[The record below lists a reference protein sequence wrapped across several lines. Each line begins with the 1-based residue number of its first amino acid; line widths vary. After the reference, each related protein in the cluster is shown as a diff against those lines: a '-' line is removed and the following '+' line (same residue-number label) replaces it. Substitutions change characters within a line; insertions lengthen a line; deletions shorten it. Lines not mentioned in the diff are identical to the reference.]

1 VIKSDN
7 IKYDLFLFFITGSEL
22 LRILLLWSAI
32 LILYSLM
39 SQNLFADEFPELPE
53 KNHHLLIPAQEWP
66 LKPGPR
72 TVKVYLH
79 YPGKELKNVS
89 SQTGLMLN
97 LHNWGGTYH
106 TGAANPQELADRYH
120 VIVIC
125 VDYLQSGN
133 QRQKMLPY
141 DFGYLQSLDALRS
154 LYFVYNGLN
163 IKEIAFASDRI
174 YCTGG
179 SGGGNI
185 TLMTNKLAPRT
196 FACSVDISGMAKLT
210 DDIAFGLPEG
220 SILNAKYSQ
229 DSDKPNYLSPDRK
242 QLHFVGDPQHLEV
255 MKQLGN
261 QNKLIV
267 VHGKTDE
274 ACLFLDVEEMVKN
287 YQSAQLD
294 VEPHFIDEKNS
305 EGSVF
310 KNSGHSLGDRTSILF
325 KVADQYI
332 LPDGKNAR
340 KLNGPT
346 DFERKEIIKYPTANG
361 VYEISYK
368 KGYPVGRFVPIPR

>member
-1 VIKSDN
+1 MR
-7 IKYDLFLFFITGSEL
+7 Y
-22 LRILLLWSAI
+22 LLLWSAI
-32 LILYSLM
+32 LLIPSSI
-39 SQNLFADEFPELPE
+39 SQNLFADEFPDLPE

-79 YPGKELKNVS
+79 YPGKELKNVN

-133 QRQKMLPY
+133 QREKMLPY

-154 LYFVYNGLN
+154 LYFVYNGLTV
-163 IKEIAFASDRI
+163 KEIAFASDRI

-196 FACSVDISGMAKLT
+196 FACSIDISGMAKLT
-210 DDIAFGLPEG
+210 DDIAFDLPGG
-220 SILNAKYSQ
+220 SILNARYSQ
-229 DSDKPNYLSPDRK
+229 DSSNPNYLSPDRK
-242 QLHFVGDPQHLEV
+242 QLHFVGDPKHLQV
-255 MKQLGN
+255 MKKIGN
-261 QNKLIV
+261 QNHLIV
-267 VHGKTDE
+267 VHGKTDI
-274 ACLFLDVEEMVKN
+274 ACLFQDAEEMVKN
-287 YQSAQLD
+287 FRSAGLN
-294 VEPHFIDEKNS
+294 VESHFIDEKNS
-305 EGSVF
+305 GGTVF
-310 KNSGHSLGDRTSILF
+310 KNSGHSLGNRTLILY
-325 KVADQYI
+325 KVADQYL
-332 LPDGKNAR
+332 LPDGKNSR
-340 KLNGPT
+340 KLNGST

-361 VYEISYK
+361 TYEISYE
-368 KGYPVGRFVPIPR
+368 KGYPVGRFVPHSR